1 MSETV
6 LLETVSSGRDQC
18 VTQEKGLLLV
28 SVPGAED
35 FVIYSDFSKFIL
47 NRFFEVSLFCF

>member
-35 FVIYSDFSKFIL
+35 FCY
-47 NRFFEVSLFCF
+47 LF